1 MVTNNEHGAVH
12 QNTSAARL
20 FSGEFGQVSR
30 VDAEFAQSELGV
42 GVLENLAGEVIS
54 LDGATYAVPVDGVPY
69 LLEHSE
75 GLAFAIS
82 AWGGTHYPL
91 HIPETSLTQSSLLE
105 HIDAL
110 IREHHEN
117 SENIV
122 ATIRLHGTFSHVLLR
137 TVAPPHSATEDLNSV
152 IAHET
157 RFELSNWEGT
167 LVGFRFPDNHAA
179 HADPTVEAVDGTVI
193 AGLHLHG
200 ISDARDSG
208 GHVHEFTMENLGT
221 QKVELTITLDELLT
235 VPVTN

>member
-1 MVTNNEHGAVH
+1 MTNNEHGAVH

-54 LDGATYAVPVDGVPY
+54 LDGATYAVPVNGVPY

-82 AWGGTHYPL
+82 ARGGTHYPL

-122 ATIRLHGTFSHVLLR
+122 ATIRLHDMFSHVLLR
-137 TVAPPHSATEDLNSV
+137 TVAPPRSATEDLNSV

-157 RFELSNWEGT
+157 RFELSNWQGT

-200 ISDARDSG
+200 ISDSRDSG
-208 GHVHEFTMENLGT
+208 GHVHEFTLENLGS
-221 QKVELTITLDELLT
+221 QQVKLTITLDELLT
-235 VPVTN
+235 VPVSN